1 MSVKKATEADK
12 MAIELFTSNLFLG
25 KLVNFL
31 SPQHNSFRSD
41 MAKLHKRLDELEKK
55 LEE

>member
-12 MAIELFTSNLFLG
+12 MSIELFSSNLFLG
-25 KLVNFL
+25 KLINFL
-31 SPQHNSFRSD
+31 APQHNSFRSD
-41 MAKLHKRLDELEKK
+41 IAKLHKRLDELENK